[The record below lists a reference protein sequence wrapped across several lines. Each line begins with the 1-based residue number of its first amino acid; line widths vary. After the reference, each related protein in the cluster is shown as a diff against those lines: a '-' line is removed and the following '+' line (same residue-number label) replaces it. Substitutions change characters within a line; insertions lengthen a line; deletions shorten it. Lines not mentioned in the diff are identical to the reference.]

1 MSFHYSPKPIIDNSL
16 ILYFDAGNIKSLS
29 SLSGSTLFND
39 ISRTGNNT
47 TSSFQPIYNSL
58 DGGSLFF
65 NGTTSRLQT
74 LRNPQLTN
82 QITIEFWYKTLNITG
97 SQPPPGFGIGFI
109 GGREGQYRMIV
120 SNESVQWIC
129 GTVNNSWY
137 STGTFTPSIDLSNGF
152 DTWNQVVGV
161 YDGVRNSI
169 YLNGG
174 SSSASSPNTI
184 SGNILN
190 LGFSSFGIGYP
201 IGFSPG
207 VNTINAFNGNI
218 AIVKVYNRALSPS
231 EILQNFNA
239 IKSRFNIN

>member
-16 ILYFDAGNIKSLS
+16 VLYFDAANSKSL
-29 SLSGSTLFND
+29 LSGATLFND

-47 TSSFQPIYNSL
+47 TSSFQPTYDSL

-65 NGTTSRLQT
+65 NGTTNRLQT
-74 LRNPQLTN
+74 IRNPQLTN
-82 QITIEFWYKTLNITG
+82 QITIEFWYKTLNVSG
-97 SQPPPGFGIGFI
+97 SQPPPGFGVGFI
-109 GGREGQYRMIV
+109 GGRETQYRMLVTNI
-120 SNESVQWIC
+120 NVQWVC
-129 GTVNNSWY
+129 ATVNNSWY
-137 STGTFTPSIDLSNGF
+137 STGTVTPSIPIPNI
-152 DTWNQVVGV
+152 TNVWTQVVGV

-174 SSSASSPNTI
+174 RSSASSPNTI

-190 LGFSSFGIGYP
+190 LGFGNFGIGYP
-201 IGFSPG
+201 IDASPG
-207 VNTINAFNGNI
+207 VNTVNAFNGNI